1 MLILPLAAVEVDTED
16 FMQLRARVFAQ
27 DEALESFRTAIQ
39 RLRDDVARLKN
50 ENETL
55 RTQVSAPRNY
65 ATPEQI
71 TRLTEQL
78 REVDRNRS
86 SDKQQILDAIDRLKA
101 MPPVV
106 VPAPDKPA
114 KASPVKIGDKATD
127 KTPDKP
133 ADKAPDKPAPIEPEI
148 PAEYYE
154 HVMGGGET
162 LGVIIEAYNKEHGL
176 KVRLPHVMK
185 ANPEIKD
192 ARRIRV
198 GQKIR
203 IPMVK

>member
-1 MLILPLAAVEVDTED
+1 MLVLPLGAAEVDAED
-16 FMQLRARVFAQ
+16 FLQLRARVQAQ
-27 DEALESFRTAIQ
+27 DEALDSFRTAIQ

-55 RTQVSAPRNY
+55 RTQVNAPRNY

-106 VPAPDKPA
+106 VPAPEKPT
-114 KASPVKIGDKATD
+114 KTPPVKLGDKAGD
-127 KTPDKP
+127 KTPDKQ
-133 ADKAPDKPAPIEPEI
+133 ADKVPEKPAPTEPEI

-154 HVMGGGET
+154 HVMGAGET
-162 LGVIIEAYNKEHGL
+162 LGVVIEAYNKEHGL

>member
-1 MLILPLAAVEVDTED
+1 MLVLPLVAVEVDTED
-16 FMQLRARVFAQ
+16 FMQLRARVLAQ

-55 RTQVSAPRNY
+55 RTQVNAPRNY

-106 VPAPDKPA
+106 VPVPDKPS
-114 KASPVKIGDKATD
+114 KGPSVKIGEKVTDKTPE

-133 ADKAPDKPAPIEPEI
+133 APAEPEL

-154 HVMGGGET
+154 HVMGAGET